1 MDNNDLIYL
10 DTYILQKDMRVRLPK
25 CVLENLDLEQGQ
37 SRLRIYITKD
47 NSQIVL
53 EKDESSE
60 EGNL

>member
-60 EGNL
+60 WGEL